1 MSSEASVFK
10 SAYPSPCS
18 NASKC
23 SFVSN
28 KSFAAP
34 TRSPHMTAD
43 TQPIVKR
50 RMLQAVRLLPLSSTP
65 SGPTRLY
72 LSTMK
77 CSAPCASA
85 CSLFKCQCIATIDQ
99 EKQSRNTASY
109 SYSRGWFETMPADL
123 IVEFSSPLEGGGCG
137 TSRRK

>member
-23 SFVSN
+23 SFASN

-34 TRSPHMTAD
+34 TRSPHMIAD
-43 TQPIVKR
+43 TQPMVKR

-72 LSTMK
+72 LLTMK
-77 CSAPCASA
+77 HSTPCASA
-85 CSLFKCQCIATIDQ
+85 CSVFKCRHIATLDR
-99 EKQSRNTASY
+99 EKQERNTASY

-123 IVEFSSPLEGGGCG
+123 IVEFSSPLEGGGSG